1 MAAVSWKL
9 NDGVVSVLTDNTNGW
24 SGSLE
29 SRVSRLLLVPDSD
42 DAIVLLSG
50 ERRPPGVL
58 AWHPFPNVVR
68 LAPSGAEVWRS
79 ELVPGET
86 AAKCWHR
93 IDWDGSR
100 LLAWTYSW
108 TCELDPVTGRILASR
123 FDK

>member
-1 MAAVSWKL
+1 MAAVVWEFD
-9 NDGVVSVLTDNTNGW
+9 DGVASVSGGVNGGW

-29 SRVSRLLLVPDSD
+29 SRVSRLLLVADSD

-68 LAPSGAEVWRS
+68 LDSSGSEVWRS
-79 ELVPGET
+79 ELVPSET
-86 AAKCWHR
+86 AAKCWLG

-100 LLAWTYSW
+100 LRAWTYSW
-108 TCELDPVTGRILASR
+108 SCELDPVTGRILASR